1 MSETPLNNDSD
12 IKELVGFV
20 TAVREAL
27 SDKMVERLTTT
38 VGGGV
43 EFLDRLNDEETREAF
58 MSLISNIT
66 AMHKSGAMDTL
77 FEIVSLLHAMKSAMT
92 DNMLERLF
100 TQVEKTA
107 DTITNEETLK
117 LIENTRD
124 SLKAASAN
132 SQNEKPSGG
141 LWSTMNLLSK
151 PRSRQS
157 LSFLLAFSKELEK
170 RTKDPQ
176 DGL

>member
-1 MSETPLNNDSD
+1 
-12 IKELVGFV
+12 
-20 TAVREAL
+20 
-27 SDKMVERLTTT
+27 
-38 VGGGV
+38 
-43 EFLDRLNDEETREAF
+43 
-58 MSLISNIT
+58 
-66 AMHKSGAMDTL
+66 MDTL

-100 TQVEKTA
+100 TQAEKTA

-117 LIENTRD
+117 LIKNTRD
-124 SLKAASAN
+124 SLKAASAD

-141 LWSTMNLLSK
+141 IWSTINLLSK

-176 DGL
+176 DDLLVPASAPLVEPFGGRAGVASGSAHEQ